1 MVGDDRDDFELS
13 CSEPIDMQTNGVR
26 IWIATLA
33 LGGILHLSLA
43 TAGTGDA
50 PPASNAKFDLKRPEI
65 KQFIHQVVLKDGVP
79 RSWLTHLMRAGRAR
93 PELMVA
99 METAP
104 EKTLAW
110 WEYRNRFVTAQR
122 IAEGTEF
129 LQEKKDLLYSV
140 STESGIPP
148 EYLVAI
154 LGIETNYG
162 RSTGSYREIDTLM
175 TLAFDYPARQEFFRD
190 ELRQF
195 ILLAREA
202 KLHPLDV
209 RGSYGGALGAPQ
221 FMPSSYRR
229 FTVSASQASV
239 PDLWTDWG
247 AILSSMAKFLN
258 AHGWNSG
265 GAVLTNVTLSP
276 DSSALPKTALA
287 LDETVG
293 GLQGKGV
300 HFNEEY
306 PDTTPALLLG
316 LQLEDSV
323 CYAVGFKNFYVIS
336 RYNPRINY
344 ALAAW
349 DLARKISRAASD
361 ESTDSHCC

>member
-1 MVGDDRDDFELS
+1 
-13 CSEPIDMQTNGVR
+13 MQTNGVR
-26 IWIATLA
+26 LRIATLA

-50 PPASNAKFDLKRPEI
+50 PPASNAKFDLKRTEI
-65 KQFIHQVVLKDGVP
+65 KQFIQRIVLKDGIP
-79 RSWLTHLMRAGRAR
+79 RSWLTHLMRAACAR
-93 PELMVA
+93 PELMLA

-110 WEYRNRFVTAQR
+110 WEYRNRFVTPQR
-122 IAEGTEF
+122 IAEGTKF
-129 LQEKKDLLYSV
+129 LQEKKDLLDTV
-140 STESGIPP
+140 SAESGIPP

-175 TLAFDYPARQEFFRD
+175 TLAFDYPTRQDFFRD

-195 ILLAREA
+195 MLLSREA

-229 FTVSASQASV
+229 FAVGGSHTSV
-239 PDLWTDWG
+239 PNLWTDWS
-247 AILSSMAKFLN
+247 AILSSMVNFLN

-276 DSSALPKTALA
+276 DSSVSPTTALA

-293 GLQGKGV
+293 DLQGKGV
-300 HFNEEY
+300 RFNEEY
-306 PDTTPALLLG
+306 PDTTPALLLS

-323 CYAVGFKNFYVIS
+323 SYAVGFKNFYVIG

-349 DLARKISRAASD
+349 DLARKIRAASD
-361 ESTDSHCC
+361 GGL

>member
-1 MVGDDRDDFELS
+1 MAEHDRHDFELS
-13 CSEPIDMQTNGVR
+13 CCEPIDMQMNRVR
-26 IWIATLA
+26 IRIATLA
-33 LGGILHLSLA
+33 LGGILQLSLA

-65 KQFIHQVVLKDGVP
+65 KQFIHEVVLKDGVP
-79 RSWLTHLMRAGRAR
+79 RSWLAHLMRAGRAR

-110 WEYRNRFVTAQR
+110 WEYRNRFVTTER
-122 IAEGTEF
+122 IQEGTKF
-129 LQEKKDLLYSV
+129 LREKKDLLDTV
-140 STESGIPP
+140 GAGSGIPP

-175 TLAFDYPARQEFFRD
+175 TLAFDYPARQDFFRD

-195 ILLAREA
+195 ILLSREA
-202 KLHPLDV
+202 KLQPLDV

-229 FTVSASQASV
+229 FAVDVSHISV

-247 AILSSMAKFLN
+247 AILFSMVNFLN

-276 DSSALPKTALA
+276 DSSASPTTALA

-293 GLQGKGV
+293 GLQEKGV

-306 PDTTPALLLG
+306 PDSTPALLLG

-349 DLARKISRAASD
+349 NLAREIRAASD
-361 ESTDSHCC
+361 SSSSN

>member
-1 MVGDDRDDFELS
+1 VAENNRDDFELG
-13 CSEPIDMQTNGVR
+13 CSAPIDMKMNRARTL
-26 IWIATLA
+26 IATLA

-43 TAGTGDA
+43 TAGTGDE
-50 PPASNAKFDLKRPEI
+50 PPASNAKFDLKRTEI
-65 KQFIHQVVLKDGVP
+65 KQFIQRIVLKDGIP
-79 RSWLTHLMRAGRAR
+79 RSWLTHLMRAARTR

-104 EKTLAW
+104 EKTLTW

-122 IAEGTEF
+122 IAEGTKF
-129 LQEKKDLLYSV
+129 LQEKKDLLYPV

-175 TLAFDYPARQEFFRD
+175 TLAFDYPTRQDFFRD

-195 ILLAREA
+195 ILLSREA
-202 KLHPLDV
+202 KLPPLEV

-229 FTVSASQASV
+229 FAVGASHTSV
-239 PDLWTDWG
+239 PDLWTDWA
-247 AILSSMAKFLN
+247 AILSSMVNFLN
-258 AHGWNSG
+258 AHGWILG

-276 DSSALPKTALA
+276 DSIASPGTALA

-293 GLQGKGV
+293 DLLEKGV

-306 PDTTPALLLG
+306 PDSTTALLLG

-323 CYAVGFKNFYVIS
+323 CYAVAFKNFYVIT

-349 DLARKISRAASD
+349 DLAREIRAASD
-361 ESTDSHCC
+361 SASPN